1 MDTADLKV
9 GQPWTGAMHH
19 EDGAQF
25 EFSKTGPELRLFFT
39 GVPEEAV
46 REFERAP
53 CQIGL
58 LRAEDVAVVPWK
70 IGEHMMGD
78 AQFHVFL
85 YPPETRPSDPV
96 LERDERMRL
105 QMTLI
110 DRGTGRVLALR
121 SVLLSPW
128 LSKELAEAVS
138 YQLGNHIGREAYDA
152 QVAIYQNKYP
162 NVQDAIRAAQIFET
176 VQG

>member
-1 MDTADLKV
+1 MDTADLRP
-9 GQPWTGAMHH
+9 GQRWTGNMHH

-25 EFSKTGPELRLFFT
+25 EFSKAGPELRLFFSNI
-39 GVPEEAV
+39 PEEAV
-46 REFERAP
+46 REFESAP
-53 CQIGL
+53 CEIGL
-58 LRAEDVAVVPWK
+58 MRVEDVAVVPWK
-70 IGEHMMGD
+70 IGEHLMGD

-96 LERDERMRL
+96 LNIDERMRL
-105 QMTLI
+105 
-110 DRGTGRVLALR
+110 RVLLVDRAAGTVR
-121 SVLLSPW
+121 AVRNVRLSLW

-162 NVQDAIRAAQIFET
+162 DVRDAMRAADIFET
-176 VQG
+176 AEG